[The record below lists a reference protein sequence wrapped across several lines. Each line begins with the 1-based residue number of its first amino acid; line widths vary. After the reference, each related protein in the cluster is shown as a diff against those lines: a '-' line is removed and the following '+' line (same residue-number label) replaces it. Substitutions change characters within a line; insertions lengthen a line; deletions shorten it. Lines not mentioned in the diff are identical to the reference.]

1 MNFNYFYKYNNIY
14 FVFANEFSNLPKN
27 INSIALFKNTNDA
40 QFYSKLQN
48 ITKCAVLSNNAN
60 DIQFWINKNIDYIVN
75 PFDFKSKGFDKN
87 TFSILIQ
94 NKILPIIL
102 LEKLFINNKQN
113 QIQIFKHLIAF
124 VKLCKKYKLPLIIL
138 SNNIELT
145 YATYSILGYNEKQA
159 ERFLSNISDLNEE

>member
-94 NKILPIIL
+94 NKILPKIGR
-102 LEKLFINNKQN
+102 
-113 QIQIFKHLIAF
+113 AS
-124 VKLCKKYKLPLIIL
+124 CR
-138 SNNIELT
+138 
-145 YATYSILGYNEKQA
+145 
-159 ERFLSNISDLNEE
+159 ERV